1 MHIASTKGAPKNS
14 KELKYDT
21 IYYHVKKKQKSNI
34 VLVVCV

>member
-21 IYYHVKKKQKSNI
+21 KLSREEKAEN
-34 VLVVCV
+34 

>member
-21 IYYHVKKKQKSNI
+21 ILSREEKAEI
-34 VLVVCV
+34 